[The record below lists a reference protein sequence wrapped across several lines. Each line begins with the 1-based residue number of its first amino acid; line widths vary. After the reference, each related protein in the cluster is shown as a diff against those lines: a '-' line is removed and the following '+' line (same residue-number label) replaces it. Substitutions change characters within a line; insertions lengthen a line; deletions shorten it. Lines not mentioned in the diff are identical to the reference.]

1 MSDKQILKNIDL
13 IISSI
18 KYDSYDR
25 IDLELKINSLLNLIL
40 RYQMNKYEEF
50 DVKDYVNKYY
60 NSDTMHYE
68 ELKAMYQQQKN
79 QTYFED

>member
-13 IISSI
+13 IIHYI
-18 KYDSYDR
+18 KYEDYDAFS
-25 IDLELKINSLLNLIL
+25 LELKINSLLNLIL
-40 RYQMNKYEEF
+40 RYQINKYDEF

-60 NSDTMHYE
+60 NSDTMRYE